1 MAQDFYAA
9 FGKDS
14 YGAVGNDTTIAQADM
29 DGVSFIAIQ
38 ALEKRT
44 AELQKKV
51 AESEKNNKVLVA
63 ENTQLKASL
72 TEDNKLIK
80 SELDELKAQLQSG
93 KLSNK

>member
-51 AESEKNNKVLVA
+51 AELNALIARQNK
-63 ENTQLKASL
+63 
-72 TEDNKLIK
+72 DN
-80 SELDELKAQLQSG
+80 SELKAELIEKDNTINTRLQAIEAELQKG
-93 KLSNK
+93 KITGK